1 MEKLKIIF
9 NLLLENW
16 QDVMI
21 GGSIMVCS
29 IVVIMG
35 ILKKAILGKIPN
47 KLVRKV
53 VLAFSSIVLA
63 FPVTAIYFFA
73 QGINFKYYGW
83 GCGLVALTTIIV
95 YWLYENTCLREL
107 ISLIGEKTIVKL
119 IAVIADSFVKKSK
132 KEELQEQLSEST
144 NELKLSV
151 DNEISAAIKNAKD
164 DLSNL

>member
-73 QGINFKYYGW
+73 QSINFKYYGW